1 MTNSAKFTLCVLY
14 TPHFPH
20 SRIQNTLQSMFSTFH
35 TPRFPQFTLHYTA
48 RSLPLLPSP
57 SRAVSHPNSLLLLP
71 RVRSRARIP
80 FPFLVERLPRR
91 LQRTPRFPQSTLF
104 VFHTLHYTALSLH
117 PPPPPAPPSSLLP
130 RARSRAQMSFPFHF
144 ERLPRRP
151 HRTPCFPH
159 PALLLLQTTI
169 YTASK
174 IDLLE
179 FICRLSYNR
188 WRCLATLK
196 FFSKDSKTAI

>member
-1 MTNSAKFTLCVLY
+1 MSTLCVLY

-35 TPRFPQFTLHYTA
+35 SPRYPQFTLHYTA
-48 RSLPLLPSP
+48 LSLPLLPSP
-57 SRAVSHPNSLLLLP
+57 LHGLAPKFPTPPSPRAVSQTNSIPLP
-71 RVRSRARIP
+71 CW
-80 FPFLVERLPRR
+80 
-91 LQRTPRFPQSTLF
+91 TPAMQAITHSSFSTLYT
-104 VFHTLHYTALSLH
+104 TLHLACPS
-117 PPPPPAPPSSLLP
+117 PPPHPLIP
-130 RARSRAQMSFPFHF
+130 RAQSRAQISFPFHF

-151 HRTPCFPH
+151 HRTPRFPH
-159 PALLLLQTTI
+159 HALLLLQTTI

-174 IDLLE
+174 IDFLE

>member
-1 MTNSAKFTLCVLY
+1 MTNSAMSTLCVLY

-35 TPRFPQFTLHYTA
+35 SPRYPQFTLHYTA
-48 RSLPLLPSP
+48 LSLPLLPSP
-57 SRAVSHPNSLLLLP
+57 SHGLAPKFPTPPSPRAVSQTNSIPLP
-71 RVRSRARIP
+71 CW
-80 FPFLVERLPRR
+80 
-91 LQRTPRFPQSTLF
+91 TPAMQAITHSSFSTI
-104 VFHTLHYTALSLH
+104 H
-117 PPPPPAPPSSLLP
+117 
-130 RARSRAQMSFPFHF
+130 
-144 ERLPRRP
+144 LPRRP
-151 HRTPCFPH
+151 HRNPRFPH
-159 PALLLLQTTI
+159 HALLLLQTTI

-174 IDLLE
+174 IDFLE

>member
-1 MTNSAKFTLCVLY
+1 MTNSAMSTLCVLY

-35 TPRFPQFTLHYTA
+35 TPRYPQFTLHYTA
-48 RSLPLLPSP
+48 LSLSLLPSP
-57 SRAVSHPNSLLLLP
+57 SRAVSRPNSL
-71 RVRSRARIP
+71 
-80 FPFLVERLPRR
+80 
-91 LQRTPRFPQSTLF
+91 
-104 VFHTLHYTALSLH
+104 H
-117 PPPPPAPPSSLLP
+117 LLP
-130 RARSRAQMSFPFHF
+130 RAWSRAQISLPFHF

-151 HRTPCFPH
+151 HRTPRFPH

-174 IDLLE
+174 IDFLE